1 MTPGRP
7 ITEDD
12 LHAYV
17 DGALD
22 PARGAEVQTYL
33 ARSPDV
39 AHRVELYA
47 RQRADLRSAL
57 APYAAE
63 PVPPDLNLAR
73 WQERRGRLTLPH
85 WRAVAASIAMLLIGG
100 AGGWMA
106 HGSQPAPVGGT
117 AALAQEAAESYQVFS
132 ADQVR
137 PVEIKA
143 NDRIALVNWLSE
155 RLRRPVS
162 VPDLTAAGY
171 RFMGGRL
178 VATAHGPAGLLLYD
192 DDHGMRM
199 AMLVRP
205 MTLDKDMPMTRHH
218 NDGVDGYAWANKGL
232 GIGLVGA
239 ADAAV
244 LHPLADEARRQIA
257 NTL

>member
-22 PARGAEVQTYL
+22 PARSAEVLAYL
-33 ARSPDV
+33 ARSDDV
-39 AHRVELYA
+39 AHRVDAYA
-47 RQRADLRSAL
+47 RQREVLRAAL
-57 APYAAE
+57 APYASE

-73 WQERRGRLTLPH
+73 WQERRGRPAMSG
-85 WRAVAASIAMLLIGG
+85 WRAAAASVLLLCVGG
-100 AGGWMA
+100 AGGWVA
-106 HGSQPAPVGGT
+106 HGSRPVLMGGT

-143 NDRIALVNWLSE
+143 NDQTALVNWLSV
-155 RLRRPVS
+155 RLRRPVA

-192 DDHGMRM
+192 DDHGNRM
-199 AMLVRP
+199 AMLIRP
-205 MTLDKDMPMTRHH
+205 MLLDKDMPMTQHR
-218 NDGVDGYAWANKGL
+218 NDGVDGYAWAAKGL
-232 GIGLVGA
+232 GFGLVGA
-239 ADAAV
+239 ADPAV
-244 LHPLADEARRQIA
+244 LHPLANEVRRQIA